1 MNRAK
6 ARELFETACEMV
18 REDVPRPK
26 NWQRLN
32 EKTFLAVYCGVIFA
46 SNFKA
51 RIVDAKFPA
60 MKKVF
65 QQFDLAALVRMKA
78 GPTAKKLPIQN
89 LRKTTL
95 FLKGAKQIYDEGGWQ
110 QFKKRIQKKR
120 GKKEKLAVLMELP
133 GIGSITKYQ
142 LAKDIGLV
150 DTAKPDIWLRRCAK
164 HCSTDVC
171 TLVAFLSEEYHK
183 KQYEVDM
190 ILFRY
195 KSGYQS
201 PK

>member
-1 MNRAK
+1 MDK
-6 ARELFETACEMV
+6 ANARKLFKTACETV
-18 REDVPRPK
+18 GEDVPRPK

-46 SNFKA
+46 ASFKA
-51 RIVDAKFPA
+51 KTVDANFPA
-60 MKKVF
+60 MRKVF

-78 GPTAKKLPIQN
+78 DSTAKKLPIQN

-110 QFKKRIQKKR
+110 QFKKRIEKKR
-120 GKKEKLAVLMELP
+120 GKKEKLAALMELP
-133 GIGSITKYQ
+133 GIGPVTKYH
-142 LAKDIGLV
+142 LAKDTGLV
-150 DTAKPDIWLRRCAK
+150 DTYKPDIWLRRCAEE
-164 HCSTDVC
+164 CSTDVC
-171 TLVAFLSEEYHK
+171 TLVAFLCKEYHK
-183 KQYEVDM
+183 TQYEVDM

-201 PK
+201 SK